1 MTSNADDR
9 SSPSTEPPRRS
20 FFARVAAIIAGG
32 IALVFP
38 FAAGSGVL
46 FDPLRRRRQDAAGD
60 DNEMAGYARICALDA
75 LPADGMPHQFVVTAD
90 ATDAW
95 TRTRGARVGLV
106 FLLRQD
112 ENDKPKVSAFTA
124 TCPHLGC
131 AVEFDAAEDH
141 FECPCH
147 VSGFA
152 KDDGRKLFG
161 PSLRGLDELKVK
173 LADENGTQEVWV
185 VFRHFRA
192 GVAERI
198 PVG

>member
-1 MTSNADDR
+1 MTSVPADT

-20 FFARVAAIIAGG
+20 FIARLAAIVAGG
-32 IALVFP
+32 IAIVFP

-60 DNEMAGYARICALDA
+60 EDEMAGYSRICALDA
-75 LPADGMPHQFVVTAD
+75 LPPDGMPHQFVVTAD
-90 ATDAW
+90 TTDAW
-95 TRTRGARVGLV
+95 TRTRGQRVGLV
-106 FLLRQD
+106 YLLRPN
-112 ENDKPKVSAFTA
+112 EAGKPKAFTA

-131 AVEFDAAEDH
+131 AVEFDAAEDQ

-152 KDDGRKLFG
+152 REDGRKLFG
-161 PSLRGLDELKVK
+161 PSLRGLDELDVK
-173 LADENGTQEVWV
+173 LADKNGTQEVWV
-185 VFRHFRA
+185 AFQQFRA

>member
-1 MTSNADDR
+1 MTSVPDDK
-9 SSPSTEPPRRS
+9 SSPSTDQPRRS
-20 FFARVAAIIAGG
+20 FFARVAAIVAGG
-32 IALVFP
+32 IAVIFP
-38 FAAGSGVL
+38 FAAGFGVV
-46 FDPLRRRRQDAAGD
+46 FDPLRRRQEAAGD
-60 DNEMAGYARICALDA
+60 DDEMAGYSRICALDA

-90 ATDAW
+90 TTDAW
-95 TRTRGARVGLV
+95 TRTLGQRVGLV

-112 ENDKPKVSAFTA
+112 AGDKPNVSAFTA

-173 LADENGTQEVWV
+173 LADKNGTQEVWV
-185 VFRHFRA
+185 AFQHFRA

>member
-1 MTSNADDR
+1 MNSLPADT

-20 FFARVAAIIAGG
+20 FFARIAAIIAGG

-46 FDPLRRRRQDAAGD
+46 FDPLRRRQQDLAGD
-60 DNEMAGYARICALDA
+60 DDEMAGYSRICALDA

-90 ATDAW
+90 TTDAW
-95 TRTRGARVGLV
+95 TRTQGQRVGLV

-112 ENDKPKVSAFTA
+112 EGGKASVSAFTA
-124 TCPHLGC
+124 SCPHLGC
-131 AVEFDAAEDH
+131 AVEFDAAEGQ

-152 KDDGRKLFG
+152 KDGRKLFG
-161 PSLRGLDELKVK
+161 PSLRGLDALDVK
-173 LADENGTQEVWV
+173 LGDKGGTQEVWV
-185 VFRHFRA
+185 AFRHFRA

-198 PVG
+198 AIG

>member
-1 MTSNADDR
+1 MNSLSADT
-9 SSPSTEPPRRS
+9 SSPSTQPPRRS
-20 FFARVAAIIAGG
+20 FFARIAATIAGG

-46 FDPLRRRRQDAAGD
+46 FDPLRRRKQEAAGD
-60 DNEMAGYARICALDA
+60 EKQMAGYSRICALDA
-75 LPADGMPHQFVVTAD
+75 LPADGMPRQFVVTAD
-90 ATDAW
+90 TADAW
-95 TRTRGARVGLV
+95 TRTRGQHVGMV
-106 FLLRQD
+106 FLLRK
-112 ENDKPKVSAFTA
+112 EEGGNPKVNAFTA

-131 AVEFDAAEDH
+131 AVEFDAAVDQ

-152 KDDGRKLFG
+152 KDGRKLFG
-161 PSLRGLDELKVK
+161 PSLRGLDALDVK
-173 LADENGTQEVWV
+173 LADKGGTQEVWV
-185 VFRHFRA
+185 AFRHFRA